1 MLFIIYDTN
10 HSLKDAN
17 HFLQKM
23 KSLGQL
29 PEGAILCTIAVVGLY
44 PNDPHEEDLASFR
57 RFLDVRT
64 EIK

>member
-10 HSLKDAN
+10 HSLKDTN
-17 HFLQKM
+17 HFLRKM

-44 PNDPHEEDLASFR
+44 PNVPHEEDLASFR
-57 RFLDVRT
+57 RFLDART